1 MEYRVAIAGPPR
13 ESKMVFSADA
23 FRGHESVS
31 FFHDESSGM
40 KAIVA
45 LHSTALG
52 PAAGGCRMWPYAT
65 EEAALEDVL
74 RLSRGM
80 SFKNAMAGLPFG
92 GGKSVILGDS
102 RRDKSEQLLRAFG
115 RCIESFGGRYVTAE
129 DVGIG
134 EGDIEVLAQETRYVS
149 GRRQHGASA
158 GGNPAPKT
166 AFGVFLGM
174 RAAVELKLGRNSFEG
189 LSIALQGVGQVG
201 YHLCKLLHSA
211 GASLVVA
218 DVNAASAERAASE
231 FGARIVAPE
240 AVLFESV
247 DVISPCALGAVL
259 ARENVTRLKAPLIVG
274 AANNQL
280 ATDDVGAELM
290 HRGILYAP
298 DYVVNAGGIV
308 SAALE
313 YQGGHSEKDVW
324 TRVNGIYET
333 TRLVLIQA
341 MREQR
346 AANEVADE
354 IALSR
359 IAAARRPGGTE
370 LRRAS

>member
-1 MEYRVAIAGPPR
+1 
-13 ESKMVFSADA
+13 MVSRSEA
-23 FRGHESVS
+23 FRGHESVTY
-31 FFHDESSGM
+31 FHDHDSGL

-52 PAAGGCRMWPYAT
+52 PAAGGCRMWPYAS

-92 GGKSVILGDS
+92 GGKSVIIGDS
-102 RRDKSEQLLRAFG
+102 RHDKSERLLRAFG
-115 RCIESFGGRYVTAE
+115 RCIESFGGRYVAAE

-134 EGDIEVLAQETRYVS
+134 ESDIEVLAQETRYVA

-174 RAAVELKLGRNSFEG
+174 RAAVELRLGRSDFEG
-189 LSIALQGVGQVG
+189 LKVAVQGVGQVG

-211 GASLVVA
+211 GAALVVA
-218 DVNAASAERAASE
+218 DVNAANAERAAGE
-231 FGARIVAPE
+231 FGARVVVPE
-240 AVLFESV
+240 AVLFEAV
-247 DVISPCALGAVL
+247 DVVSPCALGAVFSRDNV
-259 ARENVTRLKAPLIVG
+259 ARIQAGLIIG

-290 HRGILYAP
+290 RRGVLYAP
-298 DYVVNAGGIV
+298 DYVVNAGGVV
-308 SAALE
+308 SVALE
-313 YQGGHSEKDVW
+313 YQGGFSEKDVW

-341 MREQR
+341 MREER

-354 IALSR
+354 IALAR
-359 IAAARRPGGTE
+359 IAAARRRDTE
-370 LRRAS
+370 GLRRAS

>member
-1 MEYRVAIAGPPR
+1 
-13 ESKMVFSADA
+13 MVFRADA
-23 FRGHESVS
+23 FRNHESVS
-31 FFHDESSGM
+31 FFHDEESRLE
-40 KAIVA
+40 AIVA

-52 PAAGGCRMWPYAT
+52 PAAGGCRMWPYAS
-65 EEAALEDVL
+65 EEVALEDVL

-92 GGKSVILGDS
+92 GGKSVIVGDS
-102 RRDKSEQLLRAFG
+102 QRDKTESLLRAFG
-115 RCIESFGGRYVTAE
+115 RCIEGFGGRYVTAE

-134 EGDIEVLAQETRYVS
+134 EADIEILAQETRYVS
-149 GRRQHGASA
+149 GRRQRGASA

-174 RAAVELKLGRNSFEG
+174 RATVELKLGRSSFEG
-189 LSIALQGVGQVG
+189 MKVAVQGVGQVG
-201 YHLCKLLHSA
+201 YHLCKLLRSA

-218 DVNAASAERAASE
+218 DVNTASAERAAAE
-231 FGARIVAPE
+231 FDARIVAPDE
-240 AVLFESV
+240 VLFEAV
-247 DVISPCALGAVL
+247 DIVAPCALGAVL
-259 ARENVTRLKAPLIVG
+259 SRDNVARLKAALVIG

-290 HRGILYAP
+290 QRGILYAP
-298 DYVVNAGGIV
+298 DYVVNAGGIM

-313 YQGGHSEKDVW
+313 YQGGHAEKDVW
-324 TRVNGIYET
+324 SRVNGIYET

-341 MREQR
+341 LREER

-354 IALSR
+354 IARSR
-359 IAAARRPGGTE
+359 ITAARRRADTK

>member
-1 MEYRVAIAGPPR
+1 
-13 ESKMVFSADA
+13 MVFRADA
-23 FRGHESVS
+23 FRDHESVS
-31 FFHDESSGM
+31 FFRDQQSGL

-52 PAAGGCRMWPYAT
+52 PAAGGCRMWPYAS

-92 GGKSVILGDS
+92 GGKSVIFGDS
-102 RRDKSEQLLRAFG
+102 RHDKSEPLLRAFG
-115 RCIESFGGRYVTAE
+115 RCIESFGGRYITAE
-129 DVGIG
+129 DVGIS
-134 EGDIEVLAQETRYVS
+134 EADIEILAQETRYVS
-149 GRRQHGASA
+149 GRRQRGASA

-166 AFGVFLGM
+166 AFGVFLGL
-174 RAAVELKLGRNSFEG
+174 RAAVELKMGRSSLAG
-189 LSIALQGVGQVG
+189 LKVAVQGVGQVG
-201 YHLCKLLHSA
+201 YHLCKLLYSA
-211 GASLVVA
+211 GAALVVA
-218 DVNAASAERAASE
+218 DVNVANAERAAGE
-231 FGARIVAPE
+231 FSARIVAPE
-240 AVLFESV
+240 EVLFESV
-247 DVISPCALGAVL
+247 DVIAPCALGAVL
-259 ARENVTRLKAPLIVG
+259 SRDTVARLRAPLIVG

-290 HRGILYAP
+290 RQGVLYAP
-298 DYVVNAGGIV
+298 DYVVNAGGIM

-313 YQGGHSEKDVW
+313 YQSGHAEKDVW
-324 TRVNGIYET
+324 SRVNGIYET

-341 MREQR
+341 MREER

-359 IAAARRPGGTE
+359 IAAARHRNTTE